1 MPTRIPF
8 VVSILLSH
16 GASLRKKWLVHPES
30 AQATV
35 LSGEAIQKL
44 HKIVL
49 FLTFVADPDNT
60 AQLPELKL
68 VILPPSFL
76 STVAFVLCPGFL
88 TEQSLLPWLDLQ
100 PHDQQ

>member
-1 MPTRIPF
+1 MQ
-8 VVSILLSH
+8 
-16 GASLRKKWLVHPES
+16 PES

-35 LSGEAIQKL
+35 LSGEEIQKL

-49 FLTFVADPDNT
+49 FLTFVANPDNT

-68 VILPPSFL
+68 VILPPSFF
-76 STVAFVLCPGFL
+76 SAVAPVLCPDFL
-88 TEQSLLPWLDLQ
+88 TEQSLLLWLDLQ